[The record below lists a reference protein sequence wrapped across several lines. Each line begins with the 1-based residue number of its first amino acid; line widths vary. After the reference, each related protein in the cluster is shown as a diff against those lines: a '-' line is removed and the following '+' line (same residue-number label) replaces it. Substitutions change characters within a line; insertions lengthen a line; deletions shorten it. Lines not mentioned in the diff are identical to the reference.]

1 MPACEPALIRL
12 LQPDPGSSTL
22 AWSLLRGIS
31 GSFDAC
37 SHTVIRYPKYCPRNG
52 FTGFDSCAEMSIV
65 YRNGKSLDAA
75 RSNEAAGENAVATFA
90 CRIML
95 NMNGLRGREH
105 ET

>member
-1 MPACEPALIRL
+1 MYFKHFFELLETVVLLAGFCNPVRDVHRMDRL
-12 LQPDPGSSTL
+12 
-22 AWSLLRGIS
+22 
-31 GSFDAC
+31 
-37 SHTVIRYPKYCPRNG
+37 
-52 FTGFDSCAEMSIV
+52 V
-65 YRNGKSLDAA
+65 YWNGKSLDAA